1 MGEVS
6 GAKIA
11 GALELAVE
19 DNRNGIPTRAV
30 IVFETGGVRLQEAN
44 LGLAAIAEIHAGIH
58 ALRAY
63 GPVIGI
69 TAGVV
74 GCFGGMSIAAGL
86 CSYLLMTREARLGL
100 NGPQVIEQEAGIEEY
115 DSRDRPRRA
124 RPLRSREPSMSQTEL
139 STRGATWMRAL
150 TANFSGRKPVAG
162 YGSTLQVVDATL
174 ADRPTRYIAVVP
186 DAANRF
192 PRARSGEV
200 GLIEGWQLA
209 RAVRDAMTE
218 DAGRDQKRAIVAV
231 IDVASQAYGR
241 REEAYGIHLALA
253 AAADAYAA
261 ARLAGHPVIGL
272 IVGRAMSGALLAHG
286 YQANRL
292 IALDDAEVMVH
303 AMGKAAA
310 ARVTL
315 RSVADLERLA
325 QEIPPMAY
333 DIASF
338 ASLGLLWRLLKVKD
352 AQTPDASD
360 IDTVQTALA
369 TALADIAA
377 DPSRGLES
385 RLGAPLRQ
393 ASSQVRARLRAQWNA
408 QTEGA

>member
-1 MGEVS
+1 
-6 GAKIA
+6 
-11 GALELAVE
+11 
-19 DNRNGIPTRAV
+19 
-30 IVFETGGVRLQEAN
+30 
-44 LGLAAIAEIHAGIH
+44 
-58 ALRAY
+58 
-63 GPVIGI
+63 
-69 TAGVV
+69 
-74 GCFGGMSIAAGL
+74 
-86 CSYLLMTREARLGL
+86 
-100 NGPQVIEQEAGIEEY
+100 
-115 DSRDRPRRA
+115 
-124 RPLRSREPSMSQTEL
+124 MSQTPL
-139 STRGATWMRAL
+139 STRGTTWMRAL
-150 TANFSGRKPVAG
+150 ASGTPVAG
-162 YGSTLQVVDATL
+162 YGSTLQVVDGTL
-174 ADRPTRYIAVVP
+174 ADQPARYIAVVP
-186 DAANRF
+186 DAENRF
-192 PRARSGEV
+192 PRARNGEV
-200 GLIEGWQLA
+200 GLVEGWQLA
-209 RAVRDAMTE
+209 RAVRDVMAE
-218 DAGRDQKRAIVAV
+218 DAGHEKKRAIVAV

-292 IALDDAEVMVH
+292 LALDDAEVMVH

-338 ASLGLLWRLLKVKD
+338 ASLGLLWKLLKVKS
-352 AQTPDASD
+352 ANAPDAGD
-360 IDTVQTALA
+360 VDTVQTALA
-369 TALADIAA
+369 AALADIAA

-393 ASSQVRARLRAQWNA
+393 ASSQVRERLRAQWNA
-408 QTEGA
+408 HAEEA

>member
-1 MGEVS
+1 
-6 GAKIA
+6 
-11 GALELAVE
+11 
-19 DNRNGIPTRAV
+19 
-30 IVFETGGVRLQEAN
+30 
-44 LGLAAIAEIHAGIH
+44 
-58 ALRAY
+58 
-63 GPVIGI
+63 
-69 TAGVV
+69 
-74 GCFGGMSIAAGL
+74 
-86 CSYLLMTREARLGL
+86 
-100 NGPQVIEQEAGIEEY
+100 
-115 DSRDRPRRA
+115 
-124 RPLRSREPSMSQTEL
+124 MSQNEL

-150 TANFSGRKPVAG
+150 AVGTPVPG
-162 YGSTLQVVDATL
+162 YGSTLQVVDAAL
-174 ADRPTRYIAVVP
+174 AGQPARYIAVVP
-186 DAANRF
+186 DAENRF
-192 PRARSGEV
+192 PRARNGEV
-200 GLIEGWQLA
+200 GLVEGWQLA
-209 RAVRDAMTE
+209 RAVRDAMTA
-218 DAGRDQKRAIVAV
+218 DAAQEKKRAIVAV

-292 IALDDAEVMVH
+292 LALDDADVMVH

-338 ASLGLLWRLLKVKD
+338 ASLGLLWKLLKVQSAD
-352 AQTPDASD
+352 APDASD
-360 IDTVQTALA
+360 VDTVQTALA
-369 TALADIAA
+369 AALADITA

-385 RLGAPLRQ
+385 RLGAPLRN
-393 ASSQVRARLRAQWNA
+393 ASSEVRKRLREQWNA
-408 QTEGA
+408 QPEGA

>member
-1 MGEVS
+1 
-6 GAKIA
+6 
-11 GALELAVE
+11 
-19 DNRNGIPTRAV
+19 
-30 IVFETGGVRLQEAN
+30 
-44 LGLAAIAEIHAGIH
+44 
-58 ALRAY
+58 
-63 GPVIGI
+63 
-69 TAGVV
+69 
-74 GCFGGMSIAAGL
+74 
-86 CSYLLMTREARLGL
+86 
-100 NGPQVIEQEAGIEEY
+100 
-115 DSRDRPRRA
+115 
-124 RPLRSREPSMSQTEL
+124 MSQTPL
-139 STRGATWMRAL
+139 STRGATWLRAL
-150 TANFSGRKPVAG
+150 ANGTPAAS
-162 YGSTLQVVDATL
+162 YGSTVQVVDATL
-174 ADRPTRYIAVVP
+174 GDRPARYIAVVP
-186 DAANRF
+186 DPENRF
-192 PRARSGEV
+192 PRARNGEV
-200 GLIEGWQLA
+200 GLVEGWQLA
-209 RAVRDAMTE
+209 RAVRDAANE
-218 DAGRDQKRAIVAV
+218 DAGRDTKRAIVAV

-292 IALDDAEVMVH
+292 LALDDAEVMVH

-338 ASLGLLWRLLKVKD
+338 ASLGLLWKLLKVQSAD
-352 AQTPDASD
+352 APGASD

-369 TALADIAA
+369 AALADICA

-385 RLGAPLRQ
+385 RLGAPLRN
-393 ASSQVRARLRAQWNA
+393 ASSEARKRLREQWNA
-408 QTEGA
+408 QPEGA

>member
-1 MGEVS
+1 
-6 GAKIA
+6 
-11 GALELAVE
+11 
-19 DNRNGIPTRAV
+19 
-30 IVFETGGVRLQEAN
+30 
-44 LGLAAIAEIHAGIH
+44 
-58 ALRAY
+58 
-63 GPVIGI
+63 
-69 TAGVV
+69 
-74 GCFGGMSIAAGL
+74 
-86 CSYLLMTREARLGL
+86 
-100 NGPQVIEQEAGIEEY
+100 
-115 DSRDRPRRA
+115 
-124 RPLRSREPSMSQTEL
+124 MSQNEL
-139 STRGATWMRAL
+139 SMRGATWLRAL
-150 TANFSGRKPVAG
+150 ANGTPVAG
-162 YGSTLQVVDATL
+162 YSGTVQVIDATL
-174 ADRPTRYIAVVP
+174 ADRPARYIAVVP
-186 DAANRF
+186 DADNRF

-209 RAVRDAMTE
+209 RAVRDAMAG
-218 DAGRDQKRAIVAV
+218 DAGRENKRAIVAV

-292 IALDDAEVMVH
+292 LALDDAEVMVH

-333 DIASF
+333 DIGSF
-338 ASLGLLWRLLKVKD
+338 ASLGLLWRLLKVKS
-352 AQTPDASD
+352 AQVPDAGD
-360 IDTVQTALA
+360 IDIVQTALA
-369 TALADIAA
+369 AALADIAA

-393 ASSQVRARLRAQWNA
+393 ASSQVRERLRAQWNT

>member
-1 MGEVS
+1 
-6 GAKIA
+6 
-11 GALELAVE
+11 
-19 DNRNGIPTRAV
+19 
-30 IVFETGGVRLQEAN
+30 
-44 LGLAAIAEIHAGIH
+44 
-58 ALRAY
+58 
-63 GPVIGI
+63 
-69 TAGVV
+69 
-74 GCFGGMSIAAGL
+74 
-86 CSYLLMTREARLGL
+86 
-100 NGPQVIEQEAGIEEY
+100 
-115 DSRDRPRRA
+115 
-124 RPLRSREPSMSQTEL
+124 MSQNEL

-150 TANFSGRKPVAG
+150 AVGTPVPG
-162 YGSTLQVVDATL
+162 YGSTLQVVDAAL
-174 ADRPTRYIAVVP
+174 AGQPARYIAVVP
-186 DAANRF
+186 DAENRF
-192 PRARSGEV
+192 PRARNGEV
-200 GLIEGWQLA
+200 GLVEGWQLA
-209 RAVRDAMTE
+209 RAVRDVMTA
-218 DAGRDQKRAIVAV
+218 DAAQEKKRAIVAV

-292 IALDDAEVMVH
+292 LALDDADVMVH

-338 ASLGLLWRLLKVKD
+338 ASLGLLWKLLKVQSAD
-352 AQTPDASD
+352 APGASD

-369 TALADIAA
+369 AALADIAA

-385 RLGAPLRQ
+385 RLGAALRT
-393 ASSQVRARLRAQWNA
+393 ASSEVRKRLREQWNA
-408 QTEGA
+408 QPEGA

>member
-1 MGEVS
+1 
-6 GAKIA
+6 
-11 GALELAVE
+11 
-19 DNRNGIPTRAV
+19 
-30 IVFETGGVRLQEAN
+30 
-44 LGLAAIAEIHAGIH
+44 
-58 ALRAY
+58 
-63 GPVIGI
+63 
-69 TAGVV
+69 
-74 GCFGGMSIAAGL
+74 
-86 CSYLLMTREARLGL
+86 
-100 NGPQVIEQEAGIEEY
+100 
-115 DSRDRPRRA
+115 
-124 RPLRSREPSMSQTEL
+124 MSQNEL

-150 TANFSGRKPVAG
+150 ADGTPVPG
-162 YGSTLQVVDATL
+162 YGSTLQVVDAAL
-174 ADRPTRYIAVVP
+174 AGQPARYIAVVP
-186 DAANRF
+186 DAENRF
-192 PRARSGEV
+192 PRARNGEV

-209 RAVRDAMTE
+209 RAVRDVMTA
-218 DAGRDQKRAIVAV
+218 DAAQEKKRAIVAV

-292 IALDDAEVMVH
+292 LALDDADVMVH

-338 ASLGLLWRLLKVKD
+338 ASLGLLWKLLKVKSAD
-352 AQTPDASD
+352 APDAGD
-360 IDTVQTALA
+360 VDTVKTALA
-369 TALADIAA
+369 AALANIAA

-385 RLGAPLRQ
+385 RLGAPLRS
-393 ASSQVRARLRAQWNA
+393 ASSEVRKRLREQWNA
-408 QTEGA
+408 QPESA

>member
-1 MGEVS
+1 
-6 GAKIA
+6 
-11 GALELAVE
+11 
-19 DNRNGIPTRAV
+19 
-30 IVFETGGVRLQEAN
+30 
-44 LGLAAIAEIHAGIH
+44 
-58 ALRAY
+58 
-63 GPVIGI
+63 
-69 TAGVV
+69 
-74 GCFGGMSIAAGL
+74 
-86 CSYLLMTREARLGL
+86 
-100 NGPQVIEQEAGIEEY
+100 
-115 DSRDRPRRA
+115 
-124 RPLRSREPSMSQTEL
+124 MSQNEL

-150 TANFSGRKPVAG
+150 ADGTPVPG
-162 YGSTLQVVDATL
+162 YGSTLQVVDAAL
-174 ADRPTRYIAVVP
+174 AGQPARYIAVVP
-186 DAANRF
+186 DAENRF
-192 PRARSGEV
+192 PRARNGEV

-209 RAVRDAMTE
+209 RAVRDAMTA
-218 DAGRDQKRAIVAV
+218 DAGQEKKRAIVAV

-261 ARLAGHPVIGL
+261 ARLGGHPVIGL

-292 IALDDAEVMVH
+292 LALDDADVMVH

-338 ASLGLLWRLLKVKD
+338 ASLGLLWKLLKVKSAD
-352 AQTPDASD
+352 APDAGD
-360 IDTVQTALA
+360 VDTVQTALA
-369 TALADIAA
+369 AALANIAA

-385 RLGAPLRQ
+385 RLGAPLRS
-393 ASSQVRARLRAQWNA
+393 ASSEVRKRLREQWNT
-408 QTEGA
+408 QSEGA

>member
-1 MGEVS
+1 
-6 GAKIA
+6 
-11 GALELAVE
+11 
-19 DNRNGIPTRAV
+19 
-30 IVFETGGVRLQEAN
+30 
-44 LGLAAIAEIHAGIH
+44 
-58 ALRAY
+58 
-63 GPVIGI
+63 
-69 TAGVV
+69 
-74 GCFGGMSIAAGL
+74 
-86 CSYLLMTREARLGL
+86 
-100 NGPQVIEQEAGIEEY
+100 
-115 DSRDRPRRA
+115 
-124 RPLRSREPSMSQTEL
+124 MSQNEL

-150 TANFSGRKPVAG
+150 AVGTPVAR
-162 YGSTLQVVDATL
+162 YGSTLQVVDAVL
-174 ADRPTRYIAVVP
+174 AGQPARYIAVVP
-186 DAANRF
+186 DAENRF
-192 PRARSGEV
+192 PRARNGEV
-200 GLIEGWQLA
+200 GLVEGWQLA
-209 RAVRDAMTE
+209 RAVRDVMTA
-218 DAGRDQKRAIVAV
+218 DAAQEKKRAIVAV

-292 IALDDAEVMVH
+292 LALDDADVMVH

-338 ASLGLLWRLLKVKD
+338 ASLGLLWKLLKVQSAD
-352 AQTPDASD
+352 APDASD

-369 TALADIAA
+369 AALADIAA

-385 RLGAPLRQ
+385 RLGAALRT
-393 ASSQVRARLRAQWNA
+393 ASSEVRKRLREQWNA
-408 QTEGA
+408 QPEGA

>member
-1 MGEVS
+1 
-6 GAKIA
+6 
-11 GALELAVE
+11 
-19 DNRNGIPTRAV
+19 
-30 IVFETGGVRLQEAN
+30 
-44 LGLAAIAEIHAGIH
+44 
-58 ALRAY
+58 
-63 GPVIGI
+63 
-69 TAGVV
+69 
-74 GCFGGMSIAAGL
+74 
-86 CSYLLMTREARLGL
+86 
-100 NGPQVIEQEAGIEEY
+100 
-115 DSRDRPRRA
+115 
-124 RPLRSREPSMSQTEL
+124 MSQNEL

-150 TANFSGRKPVAG
+150 AGGTPVAG
-162 YGSTLQVVDATL
+162 YGSTLQVVDAVL
-174 ADRPTRYIAVVP
+174 AGQPARYIAVVP
-186 DAANRF
+186 DAQNRF
-192 PRARSGEV
+192 PRARNGEV

-209 RAVRDAMTE
+209 RAVRDAMTA
-218 DAGRDQKRAIVAV
+218 DAGQEKKRAIVAV

-292 IALDDAEVMVH
+292 LALDDADVMVH

-338 ASLGLLWRLLKVKD
+338 ASLGLLWQLLKVKSAD
-352 AQTPDASD
+352 APDASD

-369 TALADIAA
+369 AALVNIAA
-377 DPSRGLES
+377 DPSRGLEG
-385 RLGAPLRQ
+385 RLGAPLRS
-393 ASSQVRARLRAQWNA
+393 ASSEVRKRLREQWNTQPESA
-408 QTEGA
+408 

>member
-1 MGEVS
+1 
-6 GAKIA
+6 
-11 GALELAVE
+11 
-19 DNRNGIPTRAV
+19 
-30 IVFETGGVRLQEAN
+30 
-44 LGLAAIAEIHAGIH
+44 
-58 ALRAY
+58 
-63 GPVIGI
+63 
-69 TAGVV
+69 
-74 GCFGGMSIAAGL
+74 
-86 CSYLLMTREARLGL
+86 
-100 NGPQVIEQEAGIEEY
+100 
-115 DSRDRPRRA
+115 
-124 RPLRSREPSMSQTEL
+124 MSQTPL
-139 STRGATWMRAL
+139 STRGTTWMRAL
-150 TANFSGRKPVAG
+150 ANGTPVAG
-162 YGSTLQVVDATL
+162 YGSTLQVVDDTL
-174 ADRPTRYIAVVP
+174 AGQPARYIAVVP
-186 DAANRF
+186 DADNRF
-192 PRARSGEV
+192 PRARNGEV
-200 GLIEGWQLA
+200 GLVEGWQLA
-209 RAVRDAMTE
+209 RAVRDVIAA
-218 DAGRDQKRAIVAV
+218 DAGHERKRAIVAV

-292 IALDDAEVMVH
+292 LALDDAEVMVH

-338 ASLGLLWRLLKVKD
+338 ASLGLLWKLLKVKSAD
-352 AQTPDASD
+352 APETSD

-369 TALADIAA
+369 AALADIEA

-385 RLGAPLRQ
+385 RLGAPLRS
-393 ASSQVRARLRAQWNA
+393 ASAEVRKRLRAQWTA
-408 QTEGA
+408 

>member
-1 MGEVS
+1 MVV
-6 GAKIA
+6 AR
-11 GALELAVE
+11 GAL
-19 DNRNGIPTRAV
+19 G
-30 IVFETGGVRLQEAN
+30 
-44 LGLAAIAEIHAGIH
+44 
-58 ALRAY
+58 
-63 GPVIGI
+63 
-69 TAGVV
+69 
-74 GCFGGMSIAAGL
+74 
-86 CSYLLMTREARLGL
+86 
-100 NGPQVIEQEAGIEEY
+100 
-115 DSRDRPRRA
+115 
-124 RPLRSREPSMSQTEL
+124 
-139 STRGATWMRAL
+139 
-150 TANFSGRKPVAG
+150 
-162 YGSTLQVVDATL
+162 
-174 ADRPTRYIAVVP
+174 
-186 DAANRF
+186 
-192 PRARSGEV
+192 
-200 GLIEGWQLA
+200 
-209 RAVRDAMTE
+209 
-218 DAGRDQKRAIVAV
+218 AGRDRNRAIVAV

-292 IALDDAEVMVH
+292 LALDDAGVMVH

-338 ASLGLLWRLLKVKD
+338 ASLGLLWRLLKVND
-352 AQTPDASD
+352 AQAPDAGD
-360 IDTVQTALA
+360 IDTVR

-377 DPSRGLES
+377 DPSRGLEG

-393 ASSQVRARLRAQWNA
+393 ASSQVRERLRAQWNVPV
-408 QTEGA
+408 GAP